1 MSWNTVAKSWNLG
14 PGSKSRQKRVRGWN
28 WFDCQV
34 LVPSSTFWFCISVL
48 FCFCLFRLL
57 KLLLHNIIRELWHSD
72 AVQGP
77 QGEKCSPSYL
87 LLLARGQGPPH
98 HARVYPTLVLLL
110 SLNVQC
116 SCSGWPTGNGKKLS
130 NSQAC
135 CLAQLCL
142 GAVKFL
148 SISCGPSYVRR
159 LYGQWSMEP
168 HVSCSFWVFS
178 SRCYPRNAIG
188 S

>member
-87 LLLARGQGPPH
+87 LLLARGRGPPH
-98 HARVYPTLVLLL
+98 HARVYPTLTVVITSQYFMATLTWWWSPRPSWEVCSPSYLLL
-110 SLNVQC
+110 LTSSSLLIMPEFR
-116 SCSGWPTGNGKKLS
+116 WLHDFPTT
-130 NSQAC
+130 SQLHNILQQPA
-135 CLAQLCL
+135 
-142 GAVKFL
+142 
-148 SISCGPSYVRR
+148 R
-159 LYGQWSMEP
+159 
-168 HVSCSFWVFS
+168 
-178 SRCYPRNAIG
+178 G